1 MIKQY
6 ILYLIRWQLSTPVLA
21 CCILLMKESDPF
33 ISTVVSNLIGG
44 LIFFWVDRLIFR
56 KEASNERQRD

>member
-21 CCILLMKESDPF
+21 CCILLMKGSDPF
-33 ISTVVSNLIGG
+33 ISTVVANLIGG
-44 LIFFWVDRLIFR
+44 LIFFWFDRLIFR
-56 KEASNERQRD
+56 KGTSNERQRD